1 MVVQE
6 ASFLAVYKNI
16 KETQGSMGNTSIQR
30 GECEISCRLV
40 DLDIRGILGTEV
52 WSACVAF
59 LLQYLCYG
67 LEACLQLFNR
77 GMVNGSDL
85 RFAP

>member
-1 MVVQE
+1 
-6 ASFLAVYKNI
+6 
-16 KETQGSMGNTSIQR
+16 MGEIIIQR
-30 GECEISCRLV
+30 GQREIGRRLV
-40 DLDIRGILGTEV
+40 NLRIRGILGTEI

-59 LLQYLCYG
+59 LLQYLIYG

-77 GMVNGSDL
+77 GLINGSDL